1 MDVLRKNF
9 SYLKNLPMCK
19 PVENFE
25 EEIVNKAAKVNDKR
39 TREILN
45 FDYISLEQSL
55 IDQVNQILRVRKDNV

>member
-1 MDVLRKNF
+1 
-9 SYLKNLPMCK
+9 MCK